1 MKIQEQKLEL
11 AKMILNTDSEQLLK
25 KVRAVF
31 DKAESDFWD
40 ELSDYQKQEV
50 ETAIKQ
56 ADKGEMVS
64 HKEAMKKYRK
74 WL

>member
-1 MKIQEQKLEL
+1 MKLQEQKLEL
-11 AKMILNTDSEQLLK
+11 AKMVLNTDSEALLK
-25 KVRAVF
+25 QVKAVF

-40 ELSDYQKQEV
+40 ELSDYQKKTV
-50 ETAIKQ
+50 EEAIKQ

-64 HKEAMKKYRK
+64 HKVAMKKYRK

>member
-1 MKIQEQKLEL
+1 MKLQEQKLEL
-11 AKMILNTDSEQLLK
+11 AKMVLNTDSEALLK

-40 ELSDYQKQEV
+40 ELSDFQKQTV
-50 ETAIKQ
+50 EEAIKQ
-56 ADKGEMVS
+56 ADKGELVS

>member
-1 MKIQEQKLEL
+1 MKLQEQKLEL
-11 AKMILNTDSEQLLK
+11 AKMVLNTDSEVLLK
-25 KVRAVF
+25 QVRAVF

-40 ELSDYQKQEV
+40 ELSDYQKKTV
-50 ETAIKQ
+50 EEAIKQ

>member
-1 MKIQEQKLEL
+1 MKLQEQKLEL
-11 AKMILNTDSEQLLK
+11 AKMVLNTDSEVLLK
-25 KVRAVF
+25 QVRAVF

-40 ELSDYQKQEV
+40 ELSDYQKQTV
-50 ETAIKQ
+50 EEAIKQ

>member
-1 MKIQEQKLEL
+1 MKLQEQKLEL
-11 AKMILNTDSEQLLK
+11 AKMVLNTDSEALLK
-25 KVRAVF
+25 QVKAVF

-40 ELSDYQKQEV
+40 ELSDYQKKTV
-50 ETAIKQ
+50 EEAIKQ
-56 ADKGEMVS
+56 ADKGEMIS

>member
-11 AKMILNTDSEQLLK
+11 AKMVLNTDSETLLK
-25 KVRAVF
+25 KIRAVF
-31 DKAESDFWD
+31 DKEESDFWD

-50 ETAIKQ
+50 EKAIKQ

>member
-1 MKIQEQKLEL
+1 MKLQEQKLEL
-11 AKMILNTDSEQLLK
+11 AKMVLNTDSEVLLK

-40 ELSDYQKQEV
+40 ELSDFQKQTV
-50 ETAIKQ
+50 EEAIKQ
-56 ADKGEMVS
+56 ADKGELVS

>member
-1 MKIQEQKLEL
+1 MKLQEEKLEL
-11 AKMILNTDSEQLLK
+11 AKMILNTDSEKLLL

-31 DKAESDFWD
+31 EKEESDFWD
-40 ELSDYQKQEV
+40 ELSDYQKQSV
-50 ETAIKQ
+50 EEAIKQ
-56 ADKGEMVS
+56 ADKGELVS

>member
-1 MKIQEQKLEL
+1 MKLQEQKLEL
-11 AKMILNTDSEQLLK
+11 AKMVLNTDSETLLK

-40 ELSDYQKQEV
+40 ELSDYQKQTV
-50 ETAIKQ
+50 EQAIKE
-56 ADKGEMVS
+56 ADRGEMVS
-64 HKEAMKKYRK
+64 QKTAMKKYRK